1 MIGFAEYIK
10 SCEDYLYF
18 LNEIIFNELIHIDFS
33 YKKIVNPFSTKDCR
47 FKKYSSNWN
56 GIYHVEVKIRITSVF
71 RTNFNKFYNINK
83 KYLLRASY

>member
-33 YKKIVNPFSTKDCR
+33 YKKIVNLFSIKDCR
-47 FKKYSSNWN
+47 FKKYSI
-56 GIYHVEVKIRITSVF
+56 GIYYAEVKIRITSIF

>member
-33 YKKIVNPFSTKDCR
+33 YKKIVNLR
-47 FKKYSSNWN
+47 L
-56 GIYHVEVKIRITSVF
+56 KIVDWKSIQVIGMEFIMR
-71 RTNFNKFYNINK
+71 KLK
-83 KYLLRASY
+83 

>member
-10 SCEDYLYF
+10 SCENYLYF

-33 YKKIVNPFSTKDCR
+33 YKKIVNLFSIKDYR

-56 GIYHVEVKIRITSVF
+56 
-71 RTNFNKFYNINK
+71 
-83 KYLLRASY
+83 LLCGS